1 MTIKKFETNLV
12 FINVNKLKH
21 YKYMESKIQK
31 KEKMSIYWEHNV
43 GGIHEANFDTE
54 KDNEGCEIK
63 KPQMKNVE
71 DKNTNQRS
79 SCEHNFYFQ

>member
-43 GGIHEANFDTE
+43 GPIHEANFDTE

-63 KPQMKNVE
+63 KP
-71 DKNTNQRS
+71 
-79 SCEHNFYFQ
+79 